1 MNELRIVGQLNKVE
15 MQMMY
20 ENTFNKRQLNKWL
33 YEIFSPLIQQDEVL
47 NNPEHK
53 WEQQVVIKLLSILAE
68 KHSLY
73 LDTAVAMLKEREEE
87 IDVSVQKIAKIIFYC
102 ASKNYL
108 TLVEG
113 KSNYQLLTKFK
124 FNKETQAKVD
134 KFKYLNPMLVQPLK
148 VNQKNNNRG
157 SGQLTI
163 ASDSLIL
170 GGVYHNNCICTD
182 TLDYLN
188 NVCLELNEEVIRTYR
203 NEWKDLESPKDN
215 ETQSDY
221 EKRVASFEHYE
232 KGCYQTFAEMISNDN
247 TFWLTHK
254 YDKRGRVYC
263 QGYYISYQGNSY
275 AKAIL
280 QFKNK
285 ERISDNIQFYED

>member
-1 MNELRIVGQLNKVE
+1 MNELRIIGQLNKVE

-33 YEIFSPLIQQDEVL
+33 YEIFKPLIQQDEVL
-47 NNPEHK
+47 NKPEHK

-87 IDVSVQKIAKIIFYC
+87 IDVSVQKIANIVFYC
-102 ASKNYL
+102 AKNKYL

-113 KSNYQLLTKFK
+113 KNNYKLLTKFK

-134 KFKYLNPMLVQPLK
+134 KFKYLNPMLVRPLK

-170 GGVYHNNCICTD
+170 GGIYHNNYICTD
-182 TLDYLN
+182 ILNYLN
-188 NVCLELNEEVIRTYR
+188 EICLELNQEIIRTYR
-203 NEWKDLESPKDN
+203 NEWKDLDSPKDN
-215 ETQSDY
+215 ETQADY
-221 EKRVASFEHYE
+221 QKRINSFEHYE

-263 QGYYISYQGNSY
+263 QGYYISYQSNSY
-275 AKAIL
+275 AKAVL
-280 QFKNK
+280 QTKNK
-285 ERISDNIQFYED
+285 SQISDQIHFYED

>member
-1 MNELRIVGQLNKVE
+1 MNQLRIVGQLNKVE

-163 ASDSLIL
+163 ATDNLIL
-170 GGVYHNNCICTD
+170 GGVYHNNYVCTD

-188 NVCLELNEEVIRTYR
+188 SVCLELNEEVIRTYR

-280 QFKNK
+280 QSKNK
-285 ERISDNIQFYED
+285 ERISDSIQFYED